1 MRFQVFA
8 LVFGAIASSVMAAP
22 VPAPVPVAEP
32 QTPNA
37 KDAAAAGN
45 SSNGICPFWLP
56 GCGGWKA

>member
-1 MRFQVFA
+1 MRFQVVFA

-22 VPAPVPVAEP
+22 VPVAEA

-37 KDAAAAGN
+37 KDAATAGN